1 MLVNDFN
8 VGRFKNGFENNAVDA
23 DVQGRIN
30 NTMNQIDWSKDRIA
44 LWVPGTG
51 ERGVDGAFARSV
63 ARPDTS
69 VAAVDYPADIRF
81 TTGSV
86 GTGTAVLKAVLER
99 AAAEGKDVVIAG
111 HSQGAW
117 VAGEAMADK
126 HASRAVTKAALFGMP
141 SVASHQY
148 ESGQDGRVKEINN
161 HDDPYANDIQNGAR
175 LVEAASIVARDPG
188 QAFNGEVLDTINRS
202 QGGVGPVAH
211 ELVMRGFGGMSHAYN
226 RGSEGAFLNS

>member
-8 VGRFKNGFENNAVDA
+8 VGRFSNGFETKAVDG

-44 LWVPGTG
+44 IWVPGTN
-51 ERGVDGAFARSV
+51 EHHLDGAFAASV

-69 VAAVDYPADIRF
+69 VSALDYPATERF

-86 GTGTAVLKAVLER
+86 GTGKAVLDAVLDR
-99 AAAEGKDVVIAG
+99 AKAEGKEVVIGG

-117 VAGEAMADK
+117 VAGESLADRGR
-126 HASRAVTKAALFGMP
+126 SSAVTKAVLYGMP

-148 ESGQDGRVKEINN
+148 ESGQDPRVKEVNN
-161 HDDPYANDIQNGAR
+161 HNDPYSNDIQNGAR

-188 QAFNGEVLDTINRS
+188 QAFNGEILDTINRS
-202 QGGVGPVAH
+202 QGGVGGIAN
-211 ELVMRGFGGMSHAYN
+211 EIVMRGFGGLAHAYN